1 MFSYSKRL
9 MCSAYCKVH
18 LLAFFLCSTKAALME
33 MINSLMSRPGGAA
46 MACKT
51 AELET
56 GFKTNLGFLLPGL
69 VEVEHVEEV
78 M

>member
-1 MFSYSKRL
+1 MG
-9 MCSAYCKVH
+9 
-18 LLAFFLCSTKAALME
+18 
-33 MINSLMSRPGGAA
+33 MINSLMSRPGGVA

-56 GFKTNLGFLLPGL
+56 GFKTNLRLLLPGL

-78 M
+78 T